1 MIAKSRR
8 RPGIVA
14 GFVKMIGLIVGKPAA
29 PPPPVP
35 TPPKP
40 QADPPGAVGLLRP
53 VRLEVDQCC
62 LVSLAT
68 AIGIASR
75 EGLLSMR
82 EMRCLGSL
90 MNGMLAG
97 LDRPTQEAIAAGDAR
112 GRRLAA
118 EYVTAR
124 LFVAAGSSPSKN

>member
-1 MIAKSRR
+1 MIAKLRR
-8 RPGIVA
+8 KPGIVA
-14 GFVKMIGLIVGKPAA
+14 GFVRMIGLILAKPAM
-29 PPPPVP
+29 V
-35 TPPKP
+35 PPKP

-68 AIGIASR
+68 VIGVASHD
-75 EGLLSMR
+75 GLLSMN

-90 MNGMLAG
+90 MDGMLAG
-97 LDRPTQEAIAAGDAR
+97 VDRPAQEAIAAGDAR

-124 LFVAAGSSPSKN
+124 LFSAAGSSPSSN